1 MMPRKQRYS
10 RKTILHC
17 GGHAAFSLVELISV
31 VAIMAI
37 VMGVVGVSMR
47 QMQGP
52 TTRVGA
58 GQLASGLSLARQ
70 TAIARNTDARLVIAA
85 RGGSPQDGL
94 PEEPWRY
101 WAVVYSN
108 RQSSTPNLWVLEK
121 DWEKLPQGCV
131 VLNIAGQNY
140 STINWDAIGAKVGT
154 PFTPLFGDGSANSEW
169 NYFSSFGDM
178 RVAYPKEPNSQ
189 RATWTRFP
197 FVAFDARGNATV
209 GSKGSIGTGRAIGL
223 RLAEGVA
230 DTSGRITLR
239 STNNAYYVETD
250 ANMGKVKVRGRE
262 DYR

>member
-1 MMPRKQRYS
+1 
-10 RKTILHC
+10 
-17 GGHAAFSLVELISV
+17 V

-178 RVAYPKEPNSQ
+178 RVAYPKEPNSP